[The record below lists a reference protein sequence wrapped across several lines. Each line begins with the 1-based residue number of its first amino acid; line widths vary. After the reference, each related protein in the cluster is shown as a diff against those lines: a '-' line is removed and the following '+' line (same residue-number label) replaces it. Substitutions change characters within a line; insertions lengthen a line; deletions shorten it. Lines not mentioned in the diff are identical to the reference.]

1 MKPAK
6 LSNAMH
12 CVLVRVNSAGDNG
25 HDAKADRTLTALQRR
40 DLVELRGTRAR
51 PRLERWHVSDRGRE
65 WLAAEEVRR
74 RAR

>member
-1 MKPAK
+1 MKAAK
-6 LSNAMH
+6 LSTAMH
-12 CVLVRVNSAGDNG
+12 CVLVRVQSAGDDG
-25 HDAKADRTLTALQRR
+25 HAAEVDRTLAALQRR
-40 DLVELRGTRAR
+40 DMIEFRGTRAR